1 MGDRRIIL
9 EHAPGREDILVIRLN
24 RPEKL
29 NALDLDMWKKL
40 GVLVGSACSSDAR
53 GVILT
58 GTGRAFSAG
67 DDINAMLALD
77 TLDEARRFFRT
88 LAGTMEAIA
97 LCPKPVAAAVNGIAA
112 GGGAEM
118 LLLVDYVTAVPEAM
132 IGYPE
137 TSLGLIPP
145 LLATVGTVT
154 LGLKTARRLA
164 LAGAWLTAE
173 EARKLGI
180 VDEIT
185 SDPLGAA
192 VKTVEGFHATP
203 GQSLASVK
211 RLQYE
216 ALRAMLDRAVEEL
229 ARLVVTDEARARMGS
244 FLESRGG
251 RRQ

>member
-1 MGDRRIIL
+1 MSGDRVVL
-9 EHAPGREDILVIRLN
+9 EHAPGREDILVVRLN
-24 RPEKL
+24 RPRKL
-29 NALDLDMWKKL
+29 NALDLDMWKEL
-40 GVLVGSACSSDAR
+40 GALVGSACSSNAR

-77 TLDEARRFFRT
+77 TLDEARRFFKT

-97 LCPKPVAAAVNGIAA
+97 LCPKPIAAAVNGIAA

-118 LLLVDYVTAVPEAM
+118 LLLVDYVAAVPEAM

-137 TSLGLIPP
+137 ANLGLIPP
-145 LLATVGTVT
+145 LLATVGSMI

-164 LAGAWLTAE
+164 LVGAWLTAE

-180 VDEIT
+180 VDEVA
-185 SDPLGAA
+185 SDPLAAA
-192 VKTVEGFHATP
+192 VKALEGFHATP

-211 RLQYE
+211 RIQYE
-216 ALRAMLDRAVEEL
+216 ALRALLDHAVEEL
-229 ARLVVTDEARARMGS
+229 ARLVVTGEARARMRA

-251 RRQ
+251 KKQ